1 MKRAVWL
8 FGWIG
13 VAVWSLTCAVFY
25 GVVNMI
31 GGWAVRNADM
41 VSSDPQVVEW
51 TWRVLS
57 AVHSL
62 STGAVLVGWGLVSL
76 MILAVPWLLDRLAG
90 PEARVATMQ
99 VGRRSFQAGG
109 SGRPGSRDDVID
121 LAPGDYSVGPA
132 GRREPA
138 GGSLPPVRP
147 R

>member
-1 MKRAVWL
+1 MRRAVWL
-8 FGWIG
+8 LGWIG
-13 VAVWSLTCAVFY
+13 VAIWSLTCAIFY
-25 GVVNMI
+25 GVVNVI

-76 MILAVPWLLDRLAG
+76 MILAVPWLLGRLAG
-90 PEARVATMQ
+90 SEARMVMMP
-99 VGRRSFQAGG
+99 VGRGAPRTAARSPV
-109 SGRPGSRDDVID
+109 PGRDDVID
-121 LAPGDYSVGPA
+121 LAPGEYSVGPTTN
-132 GRREPA
+132 RP
-138 GGSLPPVRP
+138 GGSVPHVRP